1 MFLTE
6 LSNPEDSRSP
16 FDPFEKKD
24 ENQDFDDAGV
34 DGSTY
39 IKKRHLPNRIIFLHL
54 VPLSETFGRH
64 FTNNYKT
71 TLTIDSTNSISYYR
85 NNWFPRIATIQHS
98 STRNSLSTT

>member
-1 MFLTE
+1 MTE

-71 TLTIDSTNSISYYR
+71 TLTIDFASASDDLKTLFLELR
-85 NNWFPRIATIQHS
+85 TDLRRLFLAH
-98 STRNSLSTT
+98 LL